1 MKQRK
6 RILLVDLANMAI
18 RTGCKCY
25 RDDPTDTTYNNW
37 KCEILENLA
46 TLVQK
51 TEANSV
57 ILCQEGK
64 RNWRYEIFDA
74 YKAHRKEEKA
84 KAKLDFDTFY
94 PVADA
99 FCEKLRQYIPNI
111 YQLKVDGSEGDDLVA
126 VLTKNLTPKYEVIC
140 VSTDRDFYQLLK
152 YEGYKQYHP
161 IKRQYIH
168 VVNPERYLLEKVV
181 VGDKGDGI
189 PHIKPRVSVKTAA
202 DIVENGLEDW
212 LNEQTDEVKANFE
225 RNKKLID
232 FDYIPVHVQLKIM
245 EEFKKLRFSSMSMR
259 DMSEFLMAAG
269 LANKFDKVPEY
280 ANTFIRLE
288 RIDV

>member
-1 MKQRK
+1 
-6 RILLVDLANMAI
+6 MAI

-64 RNWRYEIFDA
+64 KNWRYDIFDA
-74 YKAHRKEEKA
+74 YKSNRKEAKA

-111 YQLKVDGSEGDDLVA
+111 YQLKVEGSEGDDLVA

-161 IKRQYIH
+161 IKRQFIH

-189 PHIKPRVSVKTAA
+189 PHIKPRVSTKTAA
-202 DIVENGLEDW
+202 EIVEHGLEDW

>member
-1 MKQRK
+1 
-6 RILLVDLANMAI
+6 MAI

-46 TLVQK
+46 SLVQK

-64 RNWRYEIFDA
+64 KNWRYEVFDA
-74 YKAHRKEEKA
+74 YKSNRKEEKA
-84 KAKLDFDTFY
+84 KAKLDFNTFY

-111 YQLKVDGSEGDDLVA
+111 YQLKVEGSEGDDLVA

-189 PHIKPRVSVKTAA
+189 PHVKPRVSVKTAA
-202 DIVENGLEDW
+202 EIVENGLEDW
-212 LNEQTDEVKANFE
+212 LKEQTDEVKANFE

>member
-64 RNWRYEIFDA
+64 KNWRYDVFDA
-74 YKAHRKEEKA
+74 YKSNRKEAKA
-84 KAKLDFDTFY
+84 KSKLDFDTFY

-111 YQLKVDGSEGDDLVA
+111 YQLKVEGSEGDDLIA

-152 YEGYKQYHP
+152 YDGYKQYHP
-161 IKRQYIH
+161 IKRQFIH

-212 LNEQTDEVKANFE
+212 LKEQTDEVKANFE

-269 LANKFDKVPEY
+269 LANKFDMVPEY

>member
-161 IKRQYIH
+161 IKRQFIH

-232 FDYIPVHVQLKIM
+232 FDYIPVHVRLKIM

>member
-1 MKQRK
+1 
-6 RILLVDLANMAI
+6 MAI

-64 RNWRYEIFDA
+64 KNWRYDIFDA

-111 YQLKVDGSEGDDLVA
+111 YQLKVEGSEGDDLIA

-161 IKRQYIH
+161 IKRQFIH

-245 EEFKKLRFSSMSMR
+245 EEFKKLRFSSMNMR

>member
-1 MKQRK
+1 
-6 RILLVDLANMAI
+6 
-18 RTGCKCY
+18 
-25 RDDPTDTTYNNW
+25 
-37 KCEILENLA
+37 
-46 TLVQK
+46 
-51 TEANSV
+51 
-57 ILCQEGK
+57 
-64 RNWRYEIFDA
+64 
-74 YKAHRKEEKA
+74 
-84 KAKLDFDTFY
+84 
-94 PVADA
+94 
-99 FCEKLRQYIPNI
+99 
-111 YQLKVDGSEGDDLVA
+111 
-126 VLTKNLTPKYEVIC
+126 
-140 VSTDRDFYQLLK
+140 
-152 YEGYKQYHP
+152 
-161 IKRQYIH
+161 
-168 VVNPERYLLEKVV
+168 

-189 PHIKPRVSVKTAA
+189 PHIKPRVSTKTAA

>member
-1 MKQRK
+1 
-6 RILLVDLANMAI
+6 
-18 RTGCKCY
+18 
-25 RDDPTDTTYNNW
+25 
-37 KCEILENLA
+37 
-46 TLVQK
+46 
-51 TEANSV
+51 
-57 ILCQEGK
+57 
-64 RNWRYEIFDA
+64 
-74 YKAHRKEEKA
+74 
-84 KAKLDFDTFY
+84 
-94 PVADA
+94 
-99 FCEKLRQYIPNI
+99 
-111 YQLKVDGSEGDDLVA
+111 
-126 VLTKNLTPKYEVIC
+126 VIC

-161 IKRQYIH
+161 IKRQFIH

-189 PHIKPRVSVKTAA
+189 PHIKPRVSTKTAA

>member
-1 MKQRK
+1 
-6 RILLVDLANMAI
+6 
-18 RTGCKCY
+18 
-25 RDDPTDTTYNNW
+25 
-37 KCEILENLA
+37 
-46 TLVQK
+46 VQK

-64 RNWRYEIFDA
+64 KNWRYEIFDA

-84 KAKLDFDTFY
+84 KSKLDFDTFY

-111 YQLKVDGSEGDDLVA
+111 YQLKVEGSEGDDLIA

-152 YEGYKQYHP
+152 YDGYKQYHP
-161 IKRQYIH
+161 IKRQFIH

-181 VGDKGDGI
+181 VGDKTDGI
-189 PHIKPRVSVKTAA
+189 PHIKPRVSTKTAA

>member
-1 MKQRK
+1 M
-6 RILLVDLANMAI
+6 
-18 RTGCKCY
+18 
-25 RDDPTDTTYNNW
+25 
-37 KCEILENLA
+37 
-46 TLVQK
+46 
-51 TEANSV
+51 
-57 ILCQEGK
+57 
-64 RNWRYEIFDA
+64 
-74 YKAHRKEEKA
+74 
-84 KAKLDFDTFY
+84 
-94 PVADA
+94 
-99 FCEKLRQYIPNI
+99 
-111 YQLKVDGSEGDDLVA
+111 
-126 VLTKNLTPKYEVIC
+126 IC

-168 VVNPERYLLEKVV
+168 VMNPERYLLEKVV

-189 PHIKPRVSVKTAA
+189 PHIKPRVSTKTAA

-259 DMSEFLMAAG
+259 DMSEFLMASG

>member
-64 RNWRYEIFDA
+64 KNWRYEIFDA
-74 YKAHRKEEKA
+74 YKSNRKEEKA

-111 YQLKVDGSEGDDLVA
+111 YQLKVEGSEGDDLVA

-152 YEGYKQYHP
+152 YDGYKQYHP
-161 IKRQYIH
+161 IKRQFVH

-245 EEFKKLRFSSMSMR
+245 EEFKKLRFSSMNMR